1 MLLFFIYVILQ
12 TSGLILVKLGSKKL
26 TMSLTKSLFSMQISL
41 LSLLGISFYL
51 LSFVLWMYIISISAE
66 ISYIVPLGVAATN
79 LAILVGS
86 YFILKETITKATII
100 GTILIIAGVVIMNLS

>member
-51 LSFVLWMYIISISAE
+51 LSFVLWMYIISISA
-66 ISYIVPLGVAATN
+66 
-79 LAILVGS
+79 
-86 YFILKETITKATII
+86 
-100 GTILIIAGVVIMNLS
+100 